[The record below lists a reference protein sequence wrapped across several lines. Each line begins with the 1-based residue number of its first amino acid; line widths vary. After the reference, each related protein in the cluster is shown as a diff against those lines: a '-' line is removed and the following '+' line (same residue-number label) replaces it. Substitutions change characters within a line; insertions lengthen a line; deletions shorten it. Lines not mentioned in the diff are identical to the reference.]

1 MGNLNEEVCDH
12 LAQFWGLHVTG
23 FNPEPYTA
31 ARPHEEA
38 TMTQI
43 VGTELENKA
52 ITLSQLVNRVQRH
65 ICTDT
70 YCQRLNKKTGQK
82 ECRFYFPD
90 EHWDEAEIKQ
100 HPERSWLQYYPPR
113 NDGWVNKYNRLL
125 SLAWQANTDVSPCT
139 SMTAVIEYIVKYAGK
154 VEKVSMSYKQLAGLI
169 LPYTNENR
177 PFQSLITKLMNKLVG
192 ERDYSAQE
200 VCHMLLNRPLC
211 DSSGDR
217 RRIILVELC
226 SGHRVRWLRVRHV
239 SAQISS

>member
-1 MGNLNEEVCDH
+1 
-12 LAQFWGLHVTG
+12 
-23 FNPEPYTA
+23 
-31 ARPHEEA
+31 
-38 TMTQI
+38 
-43 VGTELENKA
+43 
-52 ITLSQLVNRVQRH
+52 VNRVQRH

-90 EHWDEAEIKQ
+90 EHRDEAEIKQ

-154 VEKVSMSYKQLAGLI
+154 VEKASTSYKQLAGLI
-169 LPYTNENR
+169 LPYVNENR
-177 PFQSLITKLMNKLVG
+177 PFQSLVTKLMNKLVG

-200 VCHMLLNRPLC
+200 VCHMLLNLPLC

-226 SGHRVRWLRVRHV
+226 SGRRVRWLRVRHV